1 MLCKYHY
8 YTCTCTVRKL
18 IMNRSTCF
26 GCIMI
31 IIIII
36 SINIIL
42 STDANLLHKSF
53 TTKVMHNDTTKL
65 ENYSISGIMTS
76 TCSLD
81 TLSTLQMTRLAMAS
95 TARSALSITGS
106 LRLLHHTST
115 GFPNTKR

>member
-18 IMNRSTCF
+18 IMNRS
-26 GCIMI
+26 I
-31 IIIII
+31 INMLWLHYIII

-106 LRLLHHTST
+106 LRLLHHTSK